1 MEKHTQNLSLYLSSG
16 GDSKLAVRYKS
27 PTLAN
32 RAKIT
37 YLLSQLKVADN
48 VDSSKNSVDSSTP
61 VDKKET
67 LPEPAKPKFLGL
79 ITQYPPTLHPSYH
92 EAFSSW
98 LNLCSLKLQLN
109 EVPADDEAAAFEIET
124 EMLRKLRRFDT
135 CKAALDYYNDHKA
148 ILPTKSKRDFSKFSD
163 LELDRE
169 RRNLESNIS
178 KRRKTISA
186 KEIELPKPG
195 ELQHYKKLEA
205 LNKKRSELEELLL
218 DLEKIQELLN

>member
-48 VDSSKNSVDSSTP
+48 VDSSTP

-79 ITQYPPTLHPSYH
+79 ITQYPVDLHPTYH
-92 EAFSSW
+92 EAFGSW
-98 LNLCSLKLQLN
+98 LNLCGLKLQLN
-109 EVPADDEAAAFEIET
+109 EVPEDDEAAAFEIET
-124 EMLRKLRRFDT
+124 EMLRKIRRFDT
-135 CKAALDYYNDHKA
+135 CKAALDYYNEHKA
-148 ILPTKSKRDFSKFSD
+148 ILPTESKRDFSKFSP

-186 KEIELPKPG
+186 KELELPEPG

>member
-1 MEKHTQNLSLYLSSG
+1 MMEKHTQNLSLYLSCG
-16 GDSKLAVRYKS
+16 GDAKLASRYKS

-37 YLLSQLKVADN
+37 YLLSQLKVAD
-48 VDSSKNSVDSSTP
+48 SSIPIQDQ
-61 VDKKET
+61 KET
-67 LPEPAKPKFLGL
+67 ILENSETELSKPAKPNFLGL
-79 ITQYPPTLHPSYH
+79 ITQYPPELHPSYH

-124 EMLRKLRRFDT
+124 EMLRKVRRFDT
-135 CKAALDYYNDHKA
+135 CKAALDYYTEHKA
-148 ILPTKSKRDFSKFSD
+148 ILPTKSKRDFSKFSP

-186 KEIELPKPG
+186 KEMELPKPG
-195 ELQHYKKLEA
+195 ELQYYKKLEA

-218 DLEKIQELLN
+218 DLESIQELLN